1 MIFDIPIIPVLCGK
15 KKKEMEVAKME
26 MWRCCLYL
34 EVRVVLAK
42 GASFQPS

>member
-1 MIFDIPIIPVLCGK
+1 MMFDIPIIPVLCGK
-15 KKKEMEVAKME
+15 EKEMKVAKSE

-42 GASFQPS
+42 GASFQPP